1 MRLIPLDFRSLEKRN
16 PRIERMPSTHLRPRP
31 GRLPLGTGLV
41 RTAVWLVLLG
51 ATAILVRAEADRT
64 PPPRGVSD
72 HADII
77 FRRVD
82 GREVRLDVY
91 LPDAPS
97 PRGGR
102 PAVVAIHGGGWRGG
116 SKRDLRPM
124 AVQLAEHGYAV
135 VAIDY
140 QLSRPGKPSWPAN
153 FEDSRE
159 AVRWVR
165 RHASDYGIDP
175 DRIVALGVSAGGHL
189 AALLGTCP
197 EGPVDAN
204 GRSPHPAPAASADDS
219 ARVQAVVDLYGPT
232 DLSASR
238 TTLPLPSTSVLLML
252 GASPGDMPRRHQAA
266 SPVRHAS
273 PDDPPMLL
281 IHGRDDRL
289 VPLEQSEALAA
300 SLEVAGVPHRLI
312 VVEGASHG
320 FGFRVTNR
328 NILPEVL
335 AFLDSVWNVKAGGLS
350 R

>member
-1 MRLIPLDFRSLEKRN
+1 MSSIK
-16 PRIERMPSTHLRPRP
+16 LRPRP
-31 GRLPLGTGLV
+31 GRLPLGTGLI
-41 RTAVWLVLLG
+41 RAAAWLVLLG
-51 ATAILVRAEADRT
+51 ATAILVRAEAHRT
-64 PPPRGVSD
+64 TPPRGVSE
-72 HADII
+72 HADIVY
-77 FRRVD
+77 RSVA

-91 LPDAPS
+91 LPDAPA

-116 SKRDLRPM
+116 SKRDVKAM
-124 AVQLAEHGYAV
+124 AAQLAEHGYVV

-140 QLSRPGKPSWPAN
+140 LLSRPGKPSWPAN

-165 RHASDYGIDP
+165 RHASDYGVDP

-189 AALLGTCP
+189 AALLGTYP
-197 EGPVDAN
+197 EGPVDPN
-204 GRSPHPAPAASADDS
+204 GRSGHPAPSATTDDS

-232 DLSASR
+232 DLFASR
-238 TTLPLPSTSVLLML
+238 TTRPLPSNPVTLML
-252 GASPGDMPRRHQAA
+252 GASLRDMPGRYEAA

-300 SLEVAGVPHRLI
+300 ALQDAEVFHRLI
-312 VVEGASHG
+312 VVDDAAHG
-320 FGFRVTNR
+320 FGFRVAKR
-328 NILPEVL
+328 DILPEVL
-335 AFLDSVWNVKAGGLS
+335 AFLDSVWNVRAEGLKQ
-350 R
+350 